1 MSRVISHPVLAHSKP
16 LEVFLSA
23 TEEQF
28 VAHKASSPSPKTT
41 EEAPATTQT
50 GAAAASAF
58 FSSVL
63 NTVSHMATNLT
74 TEVLVYFLCQ
84 FGTHNNK
91 EVDATFIEK
100 EDYLNLLREKLEQVL
115 NTTELHIQRS
125 TDCVE
130 QTVCYRS

>member
-1 MSRVISHPVLAHSKP
+1 MSRVISHPVLAHSKT

-28 VAHKASSPSPKTT
+28 VAHKASSPSPKT
-41 EEAPATTQT
+41 EEAPATQT
-50 GAAAASAF
+50 GTAAASAF

-74 TEVLVYFLCQ
+74 TEVLVLIFL

-91 EVDATFIEK
+91 EVDATFVEK

-130 QTVCYRS
+130 QTVCYIS